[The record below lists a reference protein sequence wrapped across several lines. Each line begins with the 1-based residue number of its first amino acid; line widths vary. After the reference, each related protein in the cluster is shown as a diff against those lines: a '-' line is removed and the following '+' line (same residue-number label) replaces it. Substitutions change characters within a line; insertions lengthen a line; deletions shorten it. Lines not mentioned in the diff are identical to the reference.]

1 MRTISHVPIFQNAYK
16 SYSFYKLY
24 KLSVFFVEKVK
35 FTKFPV
41 RGRFSLGDRTGVLKV
56 YIQRS
61 EWELSSTSKGPK

>member
-1 MRTISHVPIFQNAYK
+1 MRIYNVPIFQNAYK

-41 RGRFSLGDRTGVLKV
+41 RGRFRF
-56 YIQRS
+56 RR
-61 EWELSSTSKGPK
+61 